1 MILENITFAYVKIQS
16 PVAKYQSADTEFTVD
31 CIVSKAQA
39 KAWNKEFPKQKAKEV
54 DNEEFEAKYKI
65 PPVFADQDSQYVI
78 KAKKPHVKNGK
89 ELPAQYR
96 PRVFERIGD
105 KNVDVTFD
113 KLPANGSTGQLSYTV
128 RTNDFGTFAQ
138 LNSILVLNMIEY
150 KSKAGTGS
158 DFGEVEL
165 KEAPVGQA
173 PVVKQD
179 EGVKQTA
186 KPSAKAVEFDDVDES
201 IPF

>member
-1 MILENITFAYVKIQS
+1 MIIDNVTFAYVKIQS

-65 PPVFADQDSQYVI
+65 PPVFEDQDSQYVI
-78 KAKKPHVKNGK
+78 KVKKPHIKNGK
-89 ELPAQYR
+89 ELPATYR

-113 KLPANGSTGQLSYTV
+113 KLPANGSFGQLSYSV
-128 RTNDFGTFAQ
+128 RTNDFGTFSQ
-138 LNSILVLNMIEY
+138 LNSILITKMIEY

-179 EGVKQTA
+179 EGVKKSAA
-186 KPSAKAVEFDDVDES
+186 KVEKQPEDDFNEDA
-201 IPF
+201 PF